1 MLNAAVLEHTRNK
14 MFAGADLGDL
24 KIWQVMDG
32 DRDHSKGAHSGWCCQ
47 RDCRVELGCDT
58 GGEGG
63 EEQSRHKDPPPR
75 ASDEQGETSGKYA
88 RHKFRKSPETGGKTD
103 FLYGS

>member
-1 MLNAAVLEHTRNK
+1 MVTAITQRGLIQAGVVSVTAESNLGVTQEVKVGKSKVATR
-14 MFAGADLGDL
+14 
-24 KIWQVMDG
+24 
-32 DRDHSKGAHSGWCCQ
+32 
-47 RDCRVELGCDT
+47 T
-58 GGEGG
+58 
-63 EEQSRHKDPPPR
+63 PPPR